1 MGRARMKRYTNEG
14 MIDQNR
20 PPESSLDGSQYKC
33 ESTAMAY
40 CGLFLTSIPHVLK
53 KKDLELEFVV
63 PRVIEF
69 VGIYMGF

>member
-40 CGLFLTSIPHVLK
+40 CGLFLETMPCAHMHAHMRLK
-53 KKDLELEFVV
+53 W
-63 PRVIEF
+63 RR
-69 VGIYMGF
+69 